1 MGKGDKR
8 SRKGKIWRG
17 SFGKSRPQKDTT
29 PKFVPKPKPK
39 KAVTAPVEETLFELP
54 VAEGAQ
60 VKAAK
65 PKKAAAPKKPK
76 VEGEKKASVKKEP
89 KKKAESEVAP
99 ESATEEKKEE

>member
-17 SFGKSRPQKDTT
+17 SFGKARPQKSGI
-29 PKFVPKPKPK
+29 PAFVPKAKPK
-39 KAVTAPVEETLFELP
+39 KVVTAPVEETLFELP
-54 VAEGAQ
+54 VAEGAE

-76 VEGEKKASVKKEP
+76 VEGEKKAPAKP
-89 KKKAESEVAP
+89 KKKAEGEA
-99 ESATEEKKEE
+99 ESATEEKAAE